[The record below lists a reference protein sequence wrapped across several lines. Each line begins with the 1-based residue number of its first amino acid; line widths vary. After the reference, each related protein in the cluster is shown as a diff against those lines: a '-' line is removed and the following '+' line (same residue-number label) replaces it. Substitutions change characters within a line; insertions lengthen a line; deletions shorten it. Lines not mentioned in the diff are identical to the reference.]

1 MKFRFEKL
9 GCVEKAEIELGD
21 LTILCGDNNAGKTY
35 ISYAIYGFLTAWDT
49 NIVFKEKKLAK
60 QLVKDGSAQF
70 DLKTLEGRL
79 SETMN
84 ALCKQYT
91 GYLPVVFGLNE
102 EHFADTL
109 CSIPLQDYKP
119 TYKRG
124 MEISVGNAEEEV
136 LKIHKK
142 PDSSVLEF
150 ILLKKEKDIPVK
162 LLDIPINR
170 ILGEAFL
177 REYFPKPFMIS
188 AERIG
193 ISTFYKELEIT
204 KTVVMQ
210 SLLQKQEKLNEKMK
224 NGNFLEMI
232 RNTLLRYPF
241 PIQDGMDF
249 IFDIPDICKTKSPLI
264 QKYPELEKELKK
276 MSGGDYKIEND
287 QVFFFFKKGRKTQK
301 TPLCMGSS
309 SVKSLSYLNLYIRH
323 LAKEGD
329 MLMINEPE
337 LNLHPANQRGMARL
351 FAKLIKAGIKVFVTT
366 HSDYLI
372 KELNNLI
379 ILDNEFEGKAKIM
392 KKYGYIEEDVLD
404 RTKVKVYIAEKNT
417 LTPVLINEVGIEID
431 SFDREIR
438 EMNDMFD
445 DMAVCRKKG
454 N

>member
-1 MKFRFEKL
+1 M
-9 GCVEKAEIELGD
+9 D
-21 LTILCGDNNAGKTY
+21 
-35 ISYAIYGFLTAWDT
+35 
-49 NIVFKEKKLAK
+49 
-60 QLVKDGSAQF
+60 
-70 DLKTLEGRL
+70 
-79 SETMN
+79 
-84 ALCKQYT
+84 ALCEQYT

-150 ILLKKEKDIPVK
+150 VLLKKEKDIPVK

-193 ISTFYKELEIT
+193 ISTFYKELEIS
-204 KTVVMQ
+204 KAVVMQ

-241 PIQDGMDF
+241 PIQDGIDF
-249 IFDIPDICKTKSPLI
+249 ICDIPDICKKKSPLI

-301 TPLCMGSS
+301 MPLCMGSS

-379 ILDNEFEGKAKIM
+379 ILGYEFEGKAKIM

-404 RTKVKVYIAEKNT
+404 RTRVKVYIAEKNT
-417 LTPVLINEVGIEID
+417 LTPAPINEVGIEVD

-438 EMNDMFD
+438 EMSDMFD
-445 DMAVCRKKG
+445 DMSVCRKKG
-454 N
+454 S

>member
-1 MKFRFEKL
+1 
-9 GCVEKAEIELGD
+9 
-21 LTILCGDNNAGKTY
+21 
-35 ISYAIYGFLTAWDT
+35 
-49 NIVFKEKKLAK
+49 
-60 QLVKDGSAQF
+60 
-70 DLKTLEGRL
+70 
-79 SETMN
+79 
-84 ALCKQYT
+84 
-91 GYLPVVFGLNE
+91 
-102 EHFADTL
+102 
-109 CSIPLQDYKP
+109 
-119 TYKRG
+119 
-124 MEISVGNAEEEV
+124 
-136 LKIHKK
+136 
-142 PDSSVLEF
+142 
-150 ILLKKEKDIPVK
+150 
-162 LLDIPINR
+162 
-170 ILGEAFL
+170 
-177 REYFPKPFMIS
+177 
-188 AERIG
+188 
-193 ISTFYKELEIT
+193 
-204 KTVVMQ
+204 
-210 SLLQKQEKLNEKMK
+210 
-224 NGNFLEMI
+224 
-232 RNTLLRYPF
+232 
-241 PIQDGMDF
+241 
-249 IFDIPDICKTKSPLI
+249 
-264 QKYPELEKELKK
+264 

-379 ILDNEFEGKAKIM
+379 ILGNEFEGKAKIM

>member
-9 GCVEKAEIELGD
+9 GCIEKADIELGD

-35 ISYAIYGFLTAWDT
+35 ASYAIYGFLTAWDT

-91 GYLPVVFGLNE
+91 GYLPVVFGLKP
-102 EHFADTL
+102 EHFADTVF
-109 CSIPLQDYKP
+109 SAPLQDYKP

-142 PDSSVLEF
+142 PDSSVLDF
-150 ILLKKEKDIPVK
+150 ILLKKMKKDIPIT
-162 LLDIPINR
+162 LLEIPINR

-193 ISTFYKELEIT
+193 ISTFYKELEIS

-210 SLLQKQEKLNEKMK
+210 SLLQQQEKLKLNEKMK
-224 NGNFLEMI
+224 NGNFMEMI
-232 RNTLLRYPF
+232 RNTALQYPF
-241 PIQDGMDF
+241 PIQDGIDF
-249 IFDIPDICKTKSPLI
+249 ICDIPDIYKKKSPLI
-264 QKYPELEKELKK
+264 QEHPELEKELKK
-276 MSGGDYKIEND
+276 ISGGDYKVEND

-301 TPLCMGSS
+301 IQLCMGSS
-309 SVKSLSYLNLYIRH
+309 SVKSLSDLNLYIRH

-329 MLMINEPE
+329 ILMINEPE
-337 LNLHPANQRGMARL
+337 LNLHPANQRRMARL
-351 FAKLIKAGIKVFVTT
+351 LVRLIKAGIKVFVTT
-366 HSDYLI
+366 HSNYLI

-379 ILDNEFEGKAKIM
+379 ILGNGFKGKARIM
-392 KKYGYIEEDVLD
+392 KKYGYTDEDMLD
-404 RTKVKVYIAEKNT
+404 RTKVKVYETEKNM
-417 LTPVLINEVGIEID
+417 LKPAPIGDLGIEVGSLD
-431 SFDREIR
+431 S
-438 EMNDMFD
+438 EMNEINNMFFS
-445 DMAVCRKKG
+445 MLRAAK
-454 N
+454 